1 MKIHTTDEHYL
12 PGQYTR
18 ELLVLDRGSGVYVED
33 SSGNG
38 YLDFGSG
45 IAVNALGYGREDLAR
60 IASEQMKKLIHV
72 SNLYATE
79 PAITLAAKLAAT
91 GNFAA
96 VHFGNSGSEANESAI
111 KYARLYGNR
120 TYSAEKHKI
129 ACFTGA
135 FHGRTLGALSCTP
148 TPKYQEPYRPLVP
161 GVEVLPYNDA
171 EAVRNG
177 LSAEYAGVIVEVIQG
192 EGGLDTM
199 QPEFV
204 AALRKT
210 CSAHDILLIA
220 DEVQTGCGR
229 TGDFYASSWAGLEPD
244 IITLSKPLA
253 GGLPLS
259 ATLLPEKIN
268 SLLTIGDHGTTF
280 GGGPVTTAV
289 ANYVLDQIFNPPF
302 LEGVKKKGEYL
313 AGKLAE
319 LASCHRVI
327 AGVKGKGLLQG
338 LALDPGASAGTGPAE
353 KTVKA
358 LSGSILT
365 EARSKGLLIL
375 RSGAGVIRIAPPLII
390 SEEEIDEGVKILDT
404 VFSTLKNK
412 E

>member
-1 MKIHTTDEHYL
+1 MKAHTTEEHYF
-12 PGQYTR
+12 PGQYTK
-18 ELLVLDRGSGVYVED
+18 ELLLLDRGSGVYLED
-33 SSGNG
+33 CSGNR

-45 IAVNALGYGREDLAR
+45 IAVNALGYGREDLAN
-60 IASEQMKKLIHV
+60 IACEQMKKIIHV

-79 PAITLAAKLAAT
+79 PAIELSAKLAAT

-111 KYARLYGNR
+111 KYARLYASR
-120 TYSAEKHKI
+120 TFGAEKHKI

-148 TPKYQEPYRPLVP
+148 TPKYQEPYGPLVP
-161 GVEVLPYNDA
+161 GVEVFPYNDA

-177 LSAEYAGVIVEVIQG
+177 LSADFAAVIVEVIQG

-199 QPEFV
+199 QPEFA
-204 AALRKT
+204 AALKKA
-210 CSAHDILLIA
+210 CCDNDIILIA

-229 TGDFYASSWAGLEPD
+229 TGEFYASSWAGLEPD

-259 ATLLPEKIN
+259 ATLIPQNIN

-289 ANYVLDQIFNPPF
+289 ANYVVDQIFNPSF
-302 LEGVKKKGEYL
+302 LDSVKQKGEYL
-313 AGKLAE
+313 TRRLTELVSRHSMLAG
-319 LASCHRVI
+319 I
-327 AGVKGKGLLQG
+327 KGKGLLQG
-338 LALDPGASAGTGPAE
+338 IAVDPELAEEEL
-353 KTVKA
+353 KA
-358 LSGSILT
+358 LTGKVLT
-365 EARSKGLLIL
+365 EARGSGLLVL

-390 SEEEIDEGVKILDT
+390 SEEEIDKGAGILDK
-404 VFSTLKNK
+404 VFSTISNK